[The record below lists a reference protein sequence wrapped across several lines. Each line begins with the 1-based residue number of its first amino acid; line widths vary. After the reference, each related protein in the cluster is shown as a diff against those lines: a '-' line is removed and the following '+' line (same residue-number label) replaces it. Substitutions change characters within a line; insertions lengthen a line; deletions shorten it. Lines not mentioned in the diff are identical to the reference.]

1 LLNNLFFLM
10 ANDHSGF
17 KALGDIDMN
26 WKNISRGILTAV
38 MTNRSGGALVQGDVV
53 VIDPNND
60 RSVITTTTA
69 GYELGVGVVQIGGD
83 NLASVDVIFA
93 GYIPRMKT
101 TANAGTGRGQFLKTS
116 TTAKKAQLSGT
127 SGGAGDFAVAITHA
141 GGDGFL
147 AAIFKTPEV
156 Y

>member
-1 LLNNLFFLM
+1 M

-17 KALGDIDMN
+17 KTLGNIDMN
-26 WKNISRGILTAV
+26 EKNLTHGV
-38 MTNRSGGALVQGDVV
+38 LTVRMTNKSGGSLAEGDVV
-53 VIDPNND
+53 IIDSGND
-60 RSVITTTTA
+60 KSVKTTTTA
-69 GYELGVGVVQIGGD
+69 GYELGPGVVRVGGAD
-83 NLASVDVIFA
+83 GAVVEVIFF
-93 GYIPRMKT
+93 GYIPKMLT
-101 TANAGTGRGQFLKTS
+101 TANSGTGRGQFLKTS